1 MFTEFHWL
9 PTKDGDK
16 AAYSLMTRH
25 YSHRAYADGRR
36 QQVGNPSRFLFCGP
50 GEKMVLVTVDY
61 SALFV
66 WRKFIDDSGQTG
78 INCAVF
84 RNESQ
89 LLASDLI
96 KEAEELAWQRWPGQ
110 RLYTYVNA
118 KRIKSANPGYCFKR
132 AGWRVCGETKS
143 NRLLIFEKLPTYE
156 KGD

>member
-1 MFTEFHWL
+1 MFTEFHWI

-16 AAYSLMTRH
+16 AAHGLMSRH
-25 YSHRAYADGRR
+25 YSYHAYKDGRR
-36 QQVGNPSRFLFCGP
+36 QQQGNPNRFLFCGP

-66 WRKFIDDSGQTG
+66 WRKFRDDSGQTG

-84 RNESQ
+84 RNESGVR
-89 LLASDLI
+89 ASDLI
-96 KEAEELAWQRWPGQ
+96 REAEGLAWQRWPGE

-118 KRIKSANPGYCFKR
+118 KQVKSANPGYCFKM

-143 NRLLIFEKLPTYE
+143 KRLVILEKLP
-156 KGD
+156 